1 MLRTHLIVLIML
13 LVTLLINFLPTKQ
26 GFDGNKLNQTILLT
40 FSCLAG
46 FD

>member
-13 LVTLLINFLPTKQ
+13 LVILLSFLPTKQ
-26 GFDGNKLNQTILLT
+26 GFDVNKLNQTILLT